1 MVFVW
6 IDIIVSAAIRLYIA
20 LGGVKELQSVI
31 LIHVIAGIVGSCYGC
46 ALFHLFFFAGGFKI
60 FNAVYRL
67 MLIPFVN
74 LKNILNFINI

>member
-1 MVFVW
+1 M
-6 IDIIVSAAIRLYIA
+6 IDIIVSAAIWLYIA
-20 LGGVKELQSVI
+20 FLLAKELQGII
-31 LIHVIAGIVGSCYGC
+31 LIHLIAGIVSSCYGC

-60 FNAVYRL
+60 FNAVYQL